1 MVPLFSTL
9 RQKINTETERDEP
22 RHYGLRHA
30 IYIHGN
36 YILVDV
42 VSCHVPAYGAIYHVP
57 RRQSGINCY
66 SSKQPYSLIENFCAA
81 AKQKDN
87 VNSHLLLDSACAIIV
102 QNYLY
107 KRRLLVAIFPP
118 EYFL

>member
-9 RQKINTETERDEP
+9 RQKINTETERDEL

-42 VSCHVPAYGAIYHVP
+42 VSCHVPAYGAVHYVP
-57 RRQSGINCY
+57 RWQSSI
-66 SSKQPYSLIENFCAA
+66 
-81 AKQKDN
+81 
-87 VNSHLLLDSACAIIV
+87 
-102 QNYLY
+102 
-107 KRRLLVAIFPP
+107 RLFIKTTLFPDR
-118 EYFL
+118 

>member
-9 RQKINTETERDEP
+9 RQKINTETERDEL
-22 RHYGLRHA
+22 RYYGLRHA

-42 VSCHVPAYGAIYHVP
+42 VSCHVPAYGAVHYVP
-57 RRQSGINCY
+57 RRQSSINCY
-66 SSKQPYSLIENFCAA
+66 SSKQLYSLIENFYAST
-81 AKQKDN
+81 KQKDN
-87 VNSHLLLDSACAIIV
+87 VNSHLLLDSACVIIV

-107 KRRLLVAIFPP
+107 KRRFLVAIFPTR
-118 EYFL
+118 YFL

>member
-9 RQKINTETERDEP
+9 RQTTNTETERDEP

-42 VSCHVPAYGAIYHVP
+42 VSCHVPA
-57 RRQSGINCY
+57 
-66 SSKQPYSLIENFCAA
+66 
-81 AKQKDN
+81 
-87 VNSHLLLDSACAIIV
+87 
-102 QNYLY
+102 
-107 KRRLLVAIFPP
+107 
-118 EYFL
+118 

>member
-22 RHYGLRHA
+22 RYYGLRHA

-42 VSCHVPAYGAIYHVP
+42 VSSHVPA
-57 RRQSGINCY
+57 
-66 SSKQPYSLIENFCAA
+66 
-81 AKQKDN
+81 
-87 VNSHLLLDSACAIIV
+87 
-102 QNYLY
+102 
-107 KRRLLVAIFPP
+107 
-118 EYFL
+118 